1 MKQFFIQLIC
11 WTMFALPVVAQQ
23 ARFTATANAKQVLQ
37 NGYFDVTFT
46 LENAEGAQFRPPNF
60 KNFKVVSGP
69 SQSTQ
74 MSIVNGRMSRKMSWT
89 YSLSAPKIGNFNVG
103 TASVSANGKVL
114 KTKTLNLEV
123 IKGKPKVAGAEGED
137 VREIFV
143 QLELSDSTVYIGQ
156 QITARYMLY
165 TTKDVSSVDF
175 QTEPDYAGFYAKRV
189 RNLSGRAERVIIDGV
204 QYTRKSLRTMAI
216 FPQQTGKFTIEPVHL
231 KLGLPA
237 KGGRRSFFSRT
248 IPFQTTTEQVSI
260 DVESTPSNAPSSFSG
275 AIGKYTMTASVD
287 KTSLSTDDALT
298 MTMHVRGVGDGKFV
312 QAPQQVNSAFDIYDP
327 NVLRDESLEQGDE
340 IRVDKVFEY
349 LMVPKEA
356 GSRGIRPEFSYYD
369 VDSNAYVT
377 LYARNYRINIVQ
389 GSGDNKA
396 KLIDKDNL
404 DQLREYV
411 FSDSSVSKKR
421 SFFFGSPIHLT
432 LVGLPILSVLGLV
445 FFKRRELAEAAIDPK
460 LKRQSAARKIALSRL
475 EAASGEKE
483 KGNHKE
489 FFAEINKSV
498 YGYIADK
505 YVIQHA
511 NLDKAF
517 ISNLLSTKANRPDQV
532 PIFEEIIDACQMAM
546 YAGAS
551 TDKVDLIYQ
560 KSIDLISSLEE
571 G

>member
-1 MKQFFIQLIC
+1 M
-11 WTMFALPVVAQQ
+11 
-23 ARFTATANAKQVLQ
+23 
-37 NGYFDVTFT
+37 TFT
-46 LENAEGAQFRPPNF
+46 LENAEGSQFRPPSF

-69 SQSTQ
+69 SQGTQ
-74 MSIVNGRMSRKMSWT
+74 MSIVNGKMSRKMSWT
-89 YSLSAPKIGNFNVG
+89 YSLVAAKIGNFNIG
-103 TASVSANGKVL
+103 PASVSAGGKVL
-114 KTKTLNLEV
+114 NTKAIKLEV
-123 IKGKPKVAGAEGED
+123 IKGKPKVAGKNGDD
-137 VREIFV
+137 VKEIFV

-237 KGGRRSFFSRT
+237 KDGRRSSFFFTRT
-248 IPFQTTTEQVSI
+248 TPYQTTTEQVTI
-260 DVESTPSNAPSSFSG
+260 DVKSTPANAPSSFSG

-312 QAPQQVNSAFDIYDP
+312 QAPQQVNVAFDIYDP
-327 NVLRDESLEQGDE
+327 NVIRDESLEQGDE

-356 GSRGIRPEFSYYD
+356 GNRGVRPEFSYYD

-404 DQLREYV
+404 DQLKEYA

-432 LVGLPILSVLGLV
+432 LLGLPILSVLGLV
-445 FFKRRELAEAAIDPK
+445 FFKRKELAEAAIDPK

-475 EAASGEKE
+475 EEASGERE

-505 YVIQHA
+505 YVIQNA

-551 TDKVDLIYQ
+551 TDQVDLIYQ